1 MGYDM
6 TMVQRD
12 ESLDAELAAATAAFD
27 AAVRER
33 EGFERGTPER
43 DTAQAAVSTAFAARE
58 KADLNYFRLNIW
70 DMGHARDDM
79 DALGML
85 ATEYSQPPWPLPAE
99 FGITQD
105 EWWNYD
111 HDLPTTDERLLK
123 MQAAVDAMLSWSPPD
138 EPGIPM
144 HKLGSNDGWVVTA
157 LDLTGA
163 LALYDR
169 APIHERERVRDS
181 WVGDD
186 GGCYWDEWIA
196 FLRRAEAL
204 AGFRVY

>member
-12 ESLDAELAAATAAFD
+12 ESLDAEHAAARAAWG
-27 AAVRER
+27 AAVNER
-33 EGFERGTPER
+33 EGLLYGTPER
-43 DTAQAAVSTAFAARE
+43 EAAQLAVTAAHLEME

-70 DMGHARDDM
+70 GMSHARDDM

-85 ATEYSQPPWPLPAE
+85 ATEYSQPPWPLPTG

-111 HDLPTTDERLLK
+111 HDLPTADDRFLK
-123 MQAAVDAMLSWSPPD
+123 MQAAVDAMLAWSPPD
-138 EPGIPM
+138 EPGIPI
-144 HKLGSNDGWVVTA
+144 HKLGSNDGWIVTP
-157 LDLTGA
+157 LDLSGA
-163 LALYDR
+163 LARYDL
-169 APIHERERVRDS
+169 APAGLREELRNS
-181 WVGDD
+181 WIDEN

-196 FLRRAEAL
+196 FLGRAKAL